1 MNPLFSCMNRVRATA
16 VSFMCTENLIQCPET
31 LNNAYFHRN
40 LITKH
45 GKVRTF
51 ASDNESAKVHDG
63 RAKRKNE

>member
-1 MNPLFSCMNRVRATA
+1 MNPLFSCMNRGRSAA
-16 VSFMCTENLIQCPET
+16 VLFMYAENLIQCPET

-51 ASDNESAKVHDG
+51 ASDNESAKVHNG

>member
-1 MNPLFSCMNRVRATA
+1 MNPLFSCMNRGMSAA
-16 VSFMCTENLIQCPET
+16 VSFMYAENLIQCPET

>member
-1 MNPLFSCMNRVRATA
+1 MNPLFSCMNRVKAAA

-31 LNNAYFHRN
+31 LNNAYFRRN

-63 RAKRKNE
+63 RAK